1 MQGKQICSLIQY
13 GSMLDGLSDIQKTYV
28 GCIGHADLMS
38 TPKMKIRR
46 ILCQKIANT
55 YDPGLDAFVIGGK
68 PVRISLQEVEHI
80 TGLPSIGKSLAPEQL
95 QSHMDL
101 WEAMKDPDDTK
112 ITLSGLL
119 TKLKAD
125 QTANFV
131 RPFVLYTI
139 GVYLCPTTQPYIDNR
154 YLGIV
159 RSLHT
164 IKSTNMAQLTLD
176 HLMSCVRK
184 YVGGAANLEGNLPLL
199 QVMGTYTIYLP
210 MMHYFYITDY

>member
-1 MQGKQICSLIQY
+1 M
-13 GSMLDGLSDIQKTYV
+13 
-28 GCIGHADLMS
+28 
-38 TPKMKIRR
+38 R
-46 ILCQKIANT
+46 IT
-55 YDPGLDAFVIGGK
+55 
-68 PVRISLQEVEHI
+68 LQEVEHI

-101 WEAMKDPDDTK
+101 WAAMKDPDDTK

-119 TKLKAD
+119 TKLKDD

-159 RSLHT
+159 RNLQT